1 MVNAAAVAVTDR
13 LGPMQSVTLSEIEG
27 VRWVPESPSGT
38 AALVLAGSSGRIDSQ
53 RAELLASHGVVAES
67 IRWFGGPG
75 QNAGPWDVPLEVFLD
90 RVSDLRRIA
99 DRVVVVGT
107 SFGSEAALLVGAHSP
122 HVSAVAALAPSDVVW
137 AGVRADG
144 STTSHWTLGGTP
156 LPYVDLV
163 DGWQPDTDPPA
174 YLGLYEESR
183 RRSPA
188 SVAAAA
194 IPVEH
199 IAELLLVAGGD
210 DQVWPSLSM
219 AEAIKSRRDEHGM
232 VTTVVSDP
240 DAGHR
245 TVLPFETP
253 TAGGVHMRRGGTEAS
268 DRRLGSAAWAHLKT
282 LIQTS

>member
-1 MVNAAAVAVTDR
+1 M
-13 LGPMQSVTLSEIEG
+13 
-27 VRWVPESPSGT
+27 
-38 AALVLAGSSGRIDSQ
+38 
-53 RAELLASHGVVAES
+53 
-67 IRWFGGPG
+67 
-75 QNAGPWDVPLEVFLD
+75 
-90 RVSDLRRIA
+90 
-99 DRVVVVGT
+99 VGT

-163 DGWQPDTDPPA
+163 DGWQPDT
-174 YLGLYEESR
+174 
-183 RRSPA
+183 
-188 SVAAAA
+188 
-194 IPVEH
+194 VEH
-199 IAELLLVAGGD
+199 IAELLPVAGGD

-253 TAGGVHMRRGGTEAS
+253 TAGGVHMRRGGTAVS
-268 DRRLGSAAWAHLKT
+268 DRRLGPAAWAHLKT